1 MSLFALIVVLCFG
14 IATIAA
20 LIYRWLVVGQRNE
33 TYGTMVVRRKRCT
46 PTDGPAK
53 RAVAV
58 VKGFVASMTKPI
70 AWRDPFGRK
79 GLIALSGNNTRTA
92 AR

>member
-1 MSLFALIVVLCFG
+1 MSLFALIVVLCFV

-33 TYGTMVVRRKRCT
+33 TYGTMAVRRKRGT
-46 PTDGPAK
+46 PTNGPAK

-58 VKGFVASMTKPI
+58 VMGLVAGITKPI
-70 AWRDPFGRK
+70 AWRDAFGRK
-79 GLIALSGNNTRTA
+79 GLISLSGNNTRTA